1 MSNSGLQLDEWLARL
16 EAYSPH
22 EIELGLDRVQSML
35 ARLSLPMPEV
45 VIHVAGTNGK
55 GSSVA
60 MLEALLLTTDKT
72 VGCYTSPH
80 LLRYNERVRVAGA
93 DVSDADLIAAF
104 EEVEKHRA
112 ELPLTY
118 FEFGTLAAMVLF
130 AEQSVDIAI
139 LEVGLGGRLD
149 AVNAVEPT
157 AGLITNIALDH
168 CDWLG
173 DNVEAIG
180 AEKAG
185 IMRPGIPV
193 VFASA
198 EMPQS
203 ISDTAQQ
210 IGAKLIAAARDY
222 SWSGLSDGWSWQF
235 ANYSLPTLR
244 RPAMAGDIQLQNA
257 AGVLALLAVAGF
269 ENLLQAKVVD
279 AALASVTLPGRA
291 QQVEDRFV
299 LDVAHNPA
307 AATALARTVIGTEHG
322 RAGATILGMLDDKD
336 VAKVVEALNPI
347 TDHWI
352 AVSVDSPRALAADE
366 LARQVA
372 NATDRPCW
380 IADSM
385 SRAIDRAV
393 EFSAAEDLILITGS
407 FYTVGAA
414 LVILA
419 AAGDKHG

>member
-1 MSNSGLQLDEWLARL
+1 MPNSGLQLDEWLARL
-16 EAYSPH
+16 ESYSPH

-60 MLEALLLTTDKT
+60 MLEALLLTTGKT

-80 LLRYNERVRVAGA
+80 LLRYNERVRVAGTE
-93 DVSDADLIAAF
+93 VSDADLVEAF
-104 EEVEKHRA
+104 AEVEAHRGQ
-112 ELPLTY
+112 LPLTY
-118 FEFGTLAAMVLF
+118 FEYGTLAAMALF
-130 AEQSVDIAI
+130 AKQAVEIAI

-157 AGLITNIALDH
+157 ACLITNIALDH

-173 DNVEAIG
+173 DNVEVIG

-185 IMRPGIPV
+185 IMRPGKPV
-193 VFASA
+193 VFAAA

-203 ISDTAQQ
+203 ILDAAHAV
-210 IGAKLIAAARDY
+210 GADLIAAARDY
-222 SWSGLSDGWSWQF
+222 SWSVHSDSWSWQF
-235 ANYSLPTLR
+235 ADYSLPTLR
-244 RPAMAGDIQLQNA
+244 RPALAGDIQLQNA
-257 AGVLALLAVAGF
+257 AGVLALLATAGF
-269 ENLLQAKVVD
+269 DDLLQANVVD
-279 AALASVTLPGRA
+279 VALASATLPGRA
-291 QQVEDRFV
+291 QWVDDRFV

-307 AATALARTVIGTEHG
+307 AATALVSTVIGTGRG
-322 RAGATILGMLDDKD
+322 RAGATVLGMLDDKD
-336 VAKVVEALNPI
+336 VASVVAALDPL

-352 AVSVDSPRALAADE
+352 AVTADSPRAFAADE

-385 SRAIDRAV
+385 SAAIDRAIEV
-393 EFSAAEDLILITGS
+393 SAADDLILITGS